1 MSPDRCGD
9 GDGRA
14 HENVHQGLVLAG
26 RGTRPPGASWCRE
39 CISLSRRRFRP
50 LLSRA
55 GWAFRR
61 ERGRPHP
68 TRGGYGAPFHS
79 ARRAGQRVPEQR
91 ALHHQGRPR
100 PDPAVQGRP
109 GHPRLHRRLI
119 GTTGAVRPTGHSN
132 CCRFWRSGRIVRVGT
147 PDALGGFRVIPRF
160 WRRRGGVRGGTIL
173 PERHVPP
180 RTGSAGEGSCPR
192 GGLGGVGPRTGS
204 AGEGFW
210 RVSGSVQVL
219 PTPDGSH
226 GTRIRVLLRRAGRA
240 GPAGSGRSVRA
251 VPGLAR
257 LGPGVR
263 SGDWL
268 KRSCTFDQDLSSEDP
283 RNHAE
288 TSQRSTPVKSSHVQS
303 DPLCTWENITRK
315 PKIRKIPGI
324 ARKTRNWPARAPSPN
339 VQLHPDDPRRP
350 VQPENDPHQG
360 TRPSTDSPALRPR
373 ERPAPPGSP
382 GRPESGLPAAR
393 TTRPGYYQSGCSTP
407 SHSYQPRCSTSQAS
421 SP

>member
-1 MSPDRCGD
+1 MTGPSPRPSRSTSSKPPLNNLPESSRCFAGSGRAFLAGSDGSVGPDRCGD

-55 GWAFRR
+55 GWASRR

-132 CCRFWRSGRIVRVGT
+132 CCRFWRSGRIVRAGT
-147 PDALGGFRVIPRF
+147 PDVLGGFRVIPRF
-160 WRRRGGVRGGTIL
+160 WRRCGGVRGGTIL

-180 RTGSAGEGSCPR
+180 RTGSAGEGSGGSVGPCRCCP
-192 GGLGGVGPRTGS
+192 PRTG
-204 AGEGFW
+204 
-210 RVSGSVQVL
+210 
-219 PTPDGSH
+219 PT
-226 GTRIRVLLRRAGRA
+226 GR
-240 GPAGSGRSVRA
+240 
-251 VPGLAR
+251 
-257 LGPGVR
+257 GPG
-263 SGDWL
+263 
-268 KRSCTFDQDLSSEDP
+268 F
-283 RNHAE
+283 
-288 TSQRSTPVKSSHVQS
+288 
-303 DPLCTWENITRK
+303 
-315 PKIRKIPGI
+315 
-324 ARKTRNWPARAPSPN
+324 
-339 VQLHPDDPRRP
+339 
-350 VQPENDPHQG
+350 
-360 TRPSTDSPALRPR
+360 
-373 ERPAPPGSP
+373 
-382 GRPESGLPAAR
+382 
-393 TTRPGYYQSGCSTP
+393 Y
-407 SHSYQPRCSTSQAS
+407 
-421 SP
+421 

>member
-1 MSPDRCGD
+1 MQDDQQGRSGVGRGAVPTTGPSPRPSRSTSSKPPLNNLPESSRCFAGSGRAFLAGSDGSVGPDRCGD

-55 GWAFRR
+55 GWASRR

-160 WRRRGGVRGGTIL
+160 WRWCGGVRGGTIL

-180 RTGSAGEGSCPR
+180 RTGSAGR
-192 GGLGGVGPRTGS
+192 
-204 AGEGFW
+204 
-210 RVSGSVQVL
+210 
-219 PTPDGSH
+219 
-226 GTRIRVLLRRAGRA
+226 
-240 GPAGSGRSVRA
+240 
-251 VPGLAR
+251 
-257 LGPGVR
+257 GPG
-263 SGDWL
+263 
-268 KRSCTFDQDLSSEDP
+268 F
-283 RNHAE
+283 
-288 TSQRSTPVKSSHVQS
+288 
-303 DPLCTWENITRK
+303 
-315 PKIRKIPGI
+315 
-324 ARKTRNWPARAPSPN
+324 
-339 VQLHPDDPRRP
+339 
-350 VQPENDPHQG
+350 
-360 TRPSTDSPALRPR
+360 
-373 ERPAPPGSP
+373 
-382 GRPESGLPAAR
+382 
-393 TTRPGYYQSGCSTP
+393 Y
-407 SHSYQPRCSTSQAS
+407 
-421 SP
+421 

>member
-1 MSPDRCGD
+1 MGPDRCGD

-55 GWAFRR
+55 GWASRR

-119 GTTGAVRPTGHSN
+119 GTTGAVRPTGYSN
-132 CCRFWRSGRIVRVGT
+132 CCRFWCSGRIVRVGT
-147 PDALGGFRVIPRF
+147 PDVLGGFRVIPRF

-180 RTGSAGEGSCPR
+180 RTGSAGK
-192 GGLGGVGPRTGS
+192 
-204 AGEGFW
+204 GFW

-219 PTPDGSH
+219 PAPDGSH
-226 GTRIRVLLRRAGRA
+226 GTRTRVLLSLLRLAGRA
-240 GPAGSGRSVRA
+240 GPAGSGWSIRA
-251 VPGLAR
+251 
-257 LGPGVR
+257 GPG
-263 SGDWL
+263 
-268 KRSCTFDQDLSSEDP
+268 
-283 RNHAE
+283 
-288 TSQRSTPVKSSHVQS
+288 
-303 DPLCTWENITRK
+303 
-315 PKIRKIPGI
+315 
-324 ARKTRNWPARAPSPN
+324 
-339 VQLHPDDPRRP
+339 RRGWDR
-350 VQPENDPHQG
+350 VCGAG
-360 TRPSTDSPALRPR
+360 T
-373 ERPAPPGSP
+373 G
-382 GRPESGLPAAR
+382 
-393 TTRPGYYQSGCSTP
+393 
-407 SHSYQPRCSTSQAS
+407 
-421 SP
+421 